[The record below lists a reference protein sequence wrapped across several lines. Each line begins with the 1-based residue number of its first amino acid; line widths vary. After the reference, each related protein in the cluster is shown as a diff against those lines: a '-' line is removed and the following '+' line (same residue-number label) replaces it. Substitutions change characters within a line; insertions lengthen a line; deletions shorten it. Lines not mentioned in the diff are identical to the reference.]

1 MVKNNNFPLEPRSG
15 SILVAV
21 GFNPRSETNEV
32 TRPRISQFSARFSSL
47 LICFCIL
54 LTVSF
59 LSAAFGE
66 ENIKSESETQNSELE
81 SANSESS
88 VSNDKTPDSNSAR
101 NGFQEWNNNA
111 VPMMSRLFVWIG
123 FIMSIGL
130 TAKILTAFNDRHIG
144 LMTVIFVGCVGAL
157 ASMILLP
164 MVYTAGEFKPVS
176 PLGFSVA
183 VLAAFLLLLFYS
195 RILNLFGQDDQR
207 K

>member
-1 MVKNNNFPLEPRSG
+1 MKSG
-15 SILVAV
+15 NGVSK
-21 GFNPRSETNEV
+21 TNEV
-32 TRPRISQFSARFSSL
+32 TLPRNSQFVTILSQFVTRNSPL
-47 LICFCIL
+47 LICFCL
-54 LTVSF
+54 FLTVSF
-59 LSAAFGE
+59 LSAALGE
-66 ENIKSESETQNSELE
+66 DAINSESEIQNSELE

-88 VSNDKTPDSNSAR
+88 VSKDGATDSDSIK

-111 VPMMSRLFVWIG
+111 VPIMSRLFVWIG

-164 MVYTAGEFKPVS
+164 MVYVGCGFKPVS
-176 PLGFSVA
+176 PLGFGVA
-183 VLAAFLLLLFYS
+183 VLIAFLILLFYS
-195 RILNLFGQDDQR
+195 KILRLFGEEEQ

>member
-1 MVKNNNFPLEPRSG
+1 MRCEVFTKGSNTVRETHEVTPPRS
-15 SILVAV
+15 SQIA
-21 GFNPRSETNEV
+21 
-32 TRPRISQFSARFSSL
+32 TRNFSL

-59 LSAAFGE
+59 LSAALGE
-66 ENIKSESETQNSELE
+66 DNINSESEIQNSELE

-88 VSNDKTPDSNSAR
+88 VSKDDAVNSDAVR
-101 NGFQEWNNNA
+101 SGFQEWNNNA

-130 TAKILTAFNDRHIG
+130 TAKILTSFNDRQIG

-157 ASMILLP
+157 TSMILLP
-164 MVYTAGEFKPVS
+164 MVYTGGIFKPVS

-183 VLAAFLLLLFYS
+183 VLVAFLILLFYS
-195 RILNLFGQDDQR
+195 RILNLFGQDEQT

>member
-1 MVKNNNFPLEPRSG
+1 MKSG
-15 SILVAV
+15 NGVS
-21 GFNPRSETNEV
+21 NTNEV
-32 TRPRISQFSARFSSL
+32 TLPRNSQLITRLTQFVTRNSPL
-47 LICFCIL
+47 LICFCL
-54 LTVSF
+54 FLTVSF
-59 LSAAFGE
+59 LSAALGE
-66 ENIKSESETQNSELE
+66 DAINSESEIQNSELE

-88 VSNDKTPDSNSAR
+88 VSKDGATDSDSIK

-111 VPMMSRLFVWIG
+111 VPIMSRLFVWIG

-164 MVYTAGEFKPVS
+164 MVYVGGGFKPVS
-176 PLGFSVA
+176 PLGFGVA
-183 VLAAFLLLLFYS
+183 VLVAFLILLFYS
-195 RILNLFGQDDQR
+195 KILRLFGEDEQ

>member
-1 MVKNNNFPLEPRSG
+1 MNSVTLR
-15 SILVAV
+15 LV
-21 GFNPRSETNEV
+21 R
-32 TRPRISQFSARFSSL
+32 L
-47 LICFCIL
+47 LMCVLIL
-54 LTVSF
+54 L
-59 LSAAFGE
+59 SAGFISEGFGKD
-66 ENIKSESETQNSELE
+66 NINTESAIQDSELD
-81 SANSESS
+81 ANNSESS
-88 VSNDKTPDSNSAR
+88 ISNAQTANSDNTR

-157 ASMILLP
+157 TSMILLP
-164 MVYTAGEFKPVS
+164 MVYTGGIFKPVS

-183 VLAAFLLLLFYS
+183 VLVAFLILLFYS
-195 RILNLFGQDDQR
+195 RILNLFGQDEQT

>member
-1 MVKNNNFPLEPRSG
+1 MKGGNGVSG
-15 SILVAV
+15 
-21 GFNPRSETNEV
+21 TNEV
-32 TRPRISQFSARFSSL
+32 TLPRNSQPHPRNSQLTTRSFPL

-66 ENIKSESETQNSELE
+66 ENINSESEIQNSELE
-81 SANSESS
+81 ADNSESP
-88 VSNDKTPDSNSAR
+88 VSIPETSNSEQPAR
-101 NGFQEWNNNA
+101 TGFQEWNNKA

-144 LMTVIFVGCVGAL
+144 LMTVIFVGCAGAL

-164 MVYTAGEFKPVS
+164 MVYTGGEFKPVS

-183 VLAAFLLLLFYS
+183 VLVAFLILLFYS

>member
-1 MVKNNNFPLEPRSG
+1 MKGGSG
-15 SILVAV
+15 VSK
-21 GFNPRSETNEV
+21 TNEV
-32 TRPRISQFSARFSSL
+32 TPSRNSQFATRNFPA

-54 LTVSF
+54 LTVCF
-59 LSAAFGE
+59 LSAAWGNVINVTPDIE
-66 ENIKSESETQNSELE
+66 NSELE

-88 VSNDKTPDSNSAR
+88 ISNEETSDPVPTR
-101 NGFQEWNNNA
+101 RGFQEWNNNA

-130 TAKILTAFNDRHIG
+130 TAKILTSFNDRQIG

-164 MVYTAGEFKPVS
+164 MVYVGGGFKPVS
-176 PLGFSVA
+176 PLGFSAA
-183 VLAAFLLLLFYS
+183 VLVAFLILLFYS
-195 RILNLFGQDDQR
+195 KILHLFGQDEQQ